1 MKILL
6 VEDSQSDA
14 RLEIE
19 FLGESRTVDFD
30 ITRAE
35 RLHTAITILD
45 RSRFDAVLLDLSF
58 PHTEGVEAVAR
69 LSRRFPNM
77 PIVVLTGADAADLA
91 IQAIRAGAFST
102 LPKAE
107 ADASLLARV
116 LHQAVERERVLEEL
130 RRKDQD
136 LQAAN
141 ASLAELVEKN
151 ADAILVLDKEG
162 RILFAN
168 EAASRLFGRRLQ
180 DLLDVQFGLPG
191 AGDIVTEVEIV
202 RPASQE
208 PGYAEARFVELIWKG
223 TEGYLATLRDITE
236 RRRAEETLKTLNAEL
251 AEAKI
256 GLERAVAYRTTELEA
271 ANAELEAF
279 SYSVSHDLMAPL
291 RSMAGFCQALK
302 EDYGNA
308 LDEQAG
314 DYIRR
319 IVAASKRMA
328 ELIDDLLLL
337 SRVSRRPLDRDTID
351 LSVLAGDVLADLK
364 ESGSGRD
371 IDVAIAPELT
381 AIGDR
386 TLIRTVLENLLGNA
400 LKYSGERSKVRIEV
414 GVVANGGSPAYF
426 VRDNGAGFDM
436 AYADKLFKPFQRLHL
451 ESEFA
456 GTGIGLASVA
466 RIVQRHGGSVWAEGE
481 PDKGATFFFTLGGEE
496 GR

>member
-6 VEDSQSDA
+6 VENSQSDS
-14 RLEIE
+14 RLAIGS
-19 FLGESRTVDFD
+19 LGESRTVDFD
-30 ITRAE
+30 VTCADG
-35 RLHTAITILD
+35 LDTAIAVLD
-45 RSRFDAVLLDLSF
+45 RNSFDAVLLDLSF
-58 PHTEGVEAVAR
+58 PSSEGVEPVAH
-69 LSRRFPNM
+69 LSKRFPSM
-77 PIVVLTGADAADLA
+77 PIVVLTGVDAADLA
-91 IQAIRAGAFST
+91 IQAIRAGAFSV
-102 LPKAE
+102 LPRAE
-107 ADASLLARV
+107 ADANLLARV
-116 LHQAVERERVLEEL
+116 LHQTVERERVLEEL
-130 RRKDQD
+130 RRKDRD

-168 EAASRLFGRRLQ
+168 EAASRLFGRRSQ
-180 DLLDVQFGLPG
+180 DLLDEQFGLPG
-191 AGDIVTEVEIV
+191 NGDAVTEVEIV

-223 TEGYLATLRDITE
+223 MEGYLATLRDTTE
-236 RRRAEETLKTLNAEL
+236 RKRAEETLKNLNAEL

-256 GLERAVAYRTTELEA
+256 GLEKAVAFRTAELEA

-302 EDYGNA
+302 EDYGEA

-319 IVAASKRMA
+319 IVTASKRMA
-328 ELIDDLLLL
+328 ELIEDLLLL
-337 SRVSRRPLDRDTID
+337 SRVSRRPLDRGSIN
-351 LSVLAGDVLADLK
+351 LSALAKEVLADLK
-364 ESGSGRD
+364 GSESGRD
-371 IDVAIAPELT
+371 IDVAIAPGLK

-400 LKYSGERSKVRIEV
+400 LKYSGERSRVRIEV

-481 PDKGATFFFTLGGEE
+481 PDKGATFFFTLGGEK
-496 GR
+496 GQ

>member
-6 VEDSQSDA
+6 VEDSQRDA

-19 FLGESRTVDFD
+19 FLRASRTVDFD
-30 ITRAE
+30 IICAE
-35 RLHTAITILD
+35 RLDTAIAVLD
-45 RSRFDAVLLDLSF
+45 RSSFDAVVLDLSL
-58 PHTEGVEAVAR
+58 PDSEGVESVAR
-69 LSRRFPNM
+69 LSERFPSM
-77 PIVVLTGADAADLA
+77 PIVVLTGVDAADLA
-91 IQAIRAGAFST
+91 IQAIRAGAFSA
-102 LPKAE
+102 LPRAE

-116 LHQAVERERVLEEL
+116 LHQTIERERMLEEL
-130 RRKDQD
+130 RRKDRD

-151 ADAILVLDKEG
+151 ADAILVLDKAG

-168 EAASRLFGRRLQ
+168 EAASQLLGRSLQ
-180 DLLDVQFGLPG
+180 DLLDEQFGLPG
-191 AGDIVTEVEIV
+191 TGDVVTEVEIV
-202 RPASQE
+202 RPASKE
-208 PGYAEARFVELIWKG
+208 PQYAEARFVELIWRG
-223 TEGYLATLRDITE
+223 MDGYLATLRDITE
-236 RRRAEETLKTLNAEL
+236 RKRAEETLKSLNAEL

-256 GLERAVAYRTTELEA
+256 GLEKAVAFRTAELEA

-291 RSMAGFCQALK
+291 RSMAGFCQALQ
-302 EDYGNA
+302 EDYSEA

-319 IVAASKRMA
+319 IVIASRRMA
-328 ELIDDLLLL
+328 ELIEDLLLL
-337 SRVSRRPLDRDTID
+337 SRVSRRPLDRDRID
-351 LSVLAGDVLADLK
+351 LSALAEDILADLK
-364 ESGSGRD
+364 GSEPGRHV
-371 IDVAIAPELT
+371 DVAIAPGLT

-414 GVVANGGSPAYF
+414 GVVPNGGSPAYF

-436 AYADKLFKPFQRLHL
+436 TYADKLFKPFQRLHS

-466 RIVQRHGGSVWAEGE
+466 RIVRRHGGSVWAEGE